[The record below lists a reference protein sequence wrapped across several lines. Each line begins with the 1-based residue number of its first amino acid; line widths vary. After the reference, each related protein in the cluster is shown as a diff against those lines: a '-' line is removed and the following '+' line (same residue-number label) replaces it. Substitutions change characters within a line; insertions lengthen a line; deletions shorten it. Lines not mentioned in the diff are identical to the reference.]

1 MASSSR
7 LHGLAEAILDEVLLW
22 LPWQDVEASVACLGR
37 SWVGVRSR
45 VMGKRRGLS
54 LSKAQC
60 EGLAG
65 SRFAALLSACH
76 ALTRLELGDDEWQH
90 ESAWF
95 SDSSTEG
102 FAASRQAFWTLLETG
117 PSSEGWTCPPPP
129 LRVFRC
135 RTSVSCGWVIVAT
148 ARTLLALD
156 LTSDLHAP
164 WSAASVLLEALWEH
178 CQQRPARPLFPAL
191 RDLRLG

>member
-45 VMGKRRGLS
+45 VMGKRQVLS

-76 ALTRLELGDDEWQH
+76 ALTRLELGDDECANPVKRQRLDTF
-90 ESAWF
+90 ENISGVGN
-95 SDSSTEG
+95 D
-102 FAASRQAFWTLLETG
+102 AADMTLNDLG
-117 PSSEGWTCPPPP
+117 
-129 LRVFRC
+129 LVDK
-135 RTSVSCGWVIVAT
+135 V
-148 ARTLLALD
+148 LAILAENNGGD
-156 LTSDLHAP
+156 DGNG
-164 WSAASVLLEALWEH
+164 
-178 CQQRPARPLFPAL
+178 
-191 RDLRLG
+191 D